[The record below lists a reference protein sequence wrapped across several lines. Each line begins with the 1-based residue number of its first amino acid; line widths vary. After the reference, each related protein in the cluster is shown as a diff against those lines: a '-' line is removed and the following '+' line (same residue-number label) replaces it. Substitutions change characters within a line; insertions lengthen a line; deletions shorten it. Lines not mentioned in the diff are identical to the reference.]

1 MRWFKFVGSE
11 SDARSYGI
19 EDLAIPVKGCTYHE
33 DHPLCTG
40 TVGDYATCEIESIRA
55 EWQEVTDNELTVTLD
70 TGHVSNTHD
79 TVNHPAHY
87 NQGEV
92 ECIEAIKSATINKT
106 GIEAVCVGNVIKYLW
121 RYEEKGGVESVK
133 KAKWYLERLIKELEK

>member
-1 MRWFKFVGSE
+1 MRWFKFVGDQKQAKMYGE
-11 SDARSYGI
+11 PTPKLGKVYQEDAIIGKSYV
-19 EDLAIPVKGCTYHE
+19 LFW
-33 DHPLCTG
+33 
-40 TVGDYATCEIESIRA
+40 ATKADRETINT
-55 EWQEVTDNELTVTLD
+55 EWQEVTDDELTVTLD

-133 KAKWYLERLIKELEK
+133 KAKWYLERLIKELEE